1 MTRTQIQPNDRSRRR
16 RGAGQPGAN
25 TSGAMSTRAWAAR
38 IALAVLIGLAGQFVS
53 GCGENPETPAE
64 RGTAPPSETFTFFDL
79 GRNSQFSP
87 KIRD

>member
-53 GCGENPETPAE
+53 GCGENPETPA
-64 RGTAPPSETFTFFDL
+64 GTRHGPT
-79 GRNSQFSP
+79 Q
-87 KIRD
+87 